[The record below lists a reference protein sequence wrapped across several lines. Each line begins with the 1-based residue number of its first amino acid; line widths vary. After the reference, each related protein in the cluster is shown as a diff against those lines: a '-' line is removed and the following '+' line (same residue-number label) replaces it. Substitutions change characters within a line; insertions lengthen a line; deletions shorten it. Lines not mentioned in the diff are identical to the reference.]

1 MTDQK
6 TENLNQALPVDPRE
20 LEKVFAEFG
29 ATIHAA
35 QCLEYALGLLMA
47 FLTKYEDAKFK
58 GRPDESLSAALS
70 SQTLGELF
78 RSVRKQEFFT
88 SAERKKVHKAIKQRN
103 QLVHSYLVDKAE
115 FFLGAKS
122 RAKLVED
129 LKKRR
134 SNLREANAII
144 DGMLDRYLQEHGTS
158 IEELHDFW
166 EPLVRSDEELP
177 DHFID

>member
-47 FLTKYEDAKFK
+47 LLTKYEDAKFE
-58 GRPDESLSAALS
+58 GRPDKSLSAALS

-115 FFLGAKS
+115 FFLGARS

-129 LKKRR
+129 LQKRR

-177 DHFID
+177 DDFID